1 MSAAIV
7 AYAAISALGEDDAA
21 LGVTPPAEPARVA
34 IAEDASLR
42 ASGFAR
48 PLAARVTREL
58 PAEIDRGTAL
68 LAHVLAR
75 LAARLDDAMPSWR
88 ERRVGLVL
96 GTSSGGMESATRLF
110 AAGAA
115 APLRGAD
122 QATYFAAMGPA
133 VRALGLSRVAP
144 ASLVLTA
151 CAASTLSIGLG
162 ARFLAAEA
170 ADLVVVGGFD
180 AHTEFVASGFE
191 VLRATT
197 GTAPPKPFGVGRD
210 GMVLGE
216 GAAVLALVRADRA
229 SNLKTRVHGFVR
241 GFGASADAV
250 HLTAPDRT
258 GAGLARAAE
267 AALADAGISG
277 SAIDIVSAHATA
289 TPFNDPAECAAIRRA
304 LGDVDARAKA
314 PVLHAFKAQVGH
326 TLGAAGALEL
336 LTSVLAIERGV
347 FPATPITSE
356 LEPDLPG
363 RVLAASEG
371 GSPHLAL
378 KLSAAFGGANAS
390 LVVSDEVGAARA
402 RVRRPAFV
410 GRAASSRGVPS
421 AVELASK
428 LGVPVE
434 RFARA
439 DALVRAAIAA
449 CASLC
454 ESDPSLRGATATG
467 VVVGHALATVETNAS
482 FDARRRERGPRAVE
496 PRKFPYTSPNAVAGE
511 CGAFFGWNGPGLAV
525 GAGLHGAVEALAIAA
540 TLVEAGDA
548 ERVVVVG
555 VDELGATSRA
565 LADALGAPPRAL
577 EDGAVAVVV
586 SADPGRGGARV
597 AAISLGVDVAAP
609 ADPSAALGHR
619 ALLPLTDGAVP
630 PLVAARCPSG
640 AYAEVRLEP
649 GAHRE

>member
-1 MSAAIV
+1 
-7 AYAAISALGEDDAA
+7 
-21 LGVTPPAEPARVA
+21 
-34 IAEDASLR
+34 
-42 ASGFAR
+42 
-48 PLAARVTREL
+48 
-58 PAEIDRGTAL
+58 
-68 LAHVLAR
+68 
-75 LAARLDDAMPSWR
+75 
-88 ERRVGLVL
+88 
-96 GTSSGGMESATRLF
+96 
-110 AAGAA
+110 
-115 APLRGAD
+115 
-122 QATYFAAMGPA
+122 
-133 VRALGLSRVAP
+133 
-144 ASLVLTA
+144 
-151 CAASTLSIGLG
+151 
-162 ARFLAAEA
+162 
-170 ADLVVVGGFD
+170 
-180 AHTEFVASGFE
+180 
-191 VLRATT
+191 
-197 GTAPPKPFGVGRD
+197 
-210 GMVLGE
+210 MVLGE

-229 SNLKTRVHGFVR
+229 STLKTRVHGFVR

-258 GAGLARAAE
+258 GAGSRAPPRPRSPTQDLGERDRYRERARDRDAVQRP
-267 AALADAGISG
+267 ADR
-277 SAIDIVSAHATA
+277 
-289 TPFNDPAECAAIRRA
+289 AAIRRA
-304 LGDVDARAKA
+304 LGDVDAHAKV

-336 LTSVLAIERGV
+336 HTSVLAIERGV

-390 LVVSDEVGAARA
+390 LVVSDEVGAAPA

-577 EDGAVAVVV
+577 YDGAVAVVV